1 MAPTKNVIRPA
12 GQWNT
17 VTIVAKGPK
26 ITIEMNGEKTIDTEQ
41 QRSKRGYIGLQAH
54 DDRSEVKFRNL
65 RIEEL

>member
-1 MAPTKNVIRPA
+1 M
-12 GQWNT
+12 
-17 VTIVAKGPK
+17 TIVAKGPK